1 MCAKFLAQ
9 CLALVNTQNNGEHL
23 HFPSLLP
30 NHLWLNLSVSWHND
44 VCNIPNSKTELV
56 HSHMVYLWA
65 LSSCLWCSLRTFLFL
80 LSRFFNSFLILVH
93 QVYIRL
99 LGLLTCLE
107 ALHHPGSLRP
117 TSSDFKFTFLCDLG
131 VIEASDRGISISHY
145 CPGTIKTEFLP
156 LLLTP
161 NLHTPQNSPSVWGTG
176 HRVLQY
182 PSLSP

>member
-1 MCAKFLAQ
+1 M
-9 CLALVNTQNNGEHL
+9 VSISIS
-23 HFPSLLP
+23 PLLP

-44 VCNIPNSKTELV
+44 VCNIPSSKTELV
-56 HSHMVYLWA
+56 HSHMVHLWA

-80 LSRFFNSFLILVH
+80 LSRFFYSLILVH

-107 ALHHPGSLRP
+107 ALHHPASLRP

-161 NLHTPQNSPSVWGTG
+161 NLHTPQNSPSVLGTG